1 MNLTLCEF
9 LKVLL
14 YVFELNMTFTDNCFY
29 LFFTVIAGEEVESQH
44 CVIENN
50 ENSVTLTPNED
61 ALCCVNGNVVSESTK
76 LTQGNSSGIYQGCL
90 SLYNYYHEQD
100 LVVSWSS

>member
-1 MNLTLCEF
+1 MIF
-9 LKVLL
+9 
-14 YVFELNMTFTDNCFY
+14 TFTNNCFH
-29 LFFTVIAGEEVESQH
+29 LLFTVIAGEEVESQH

-76 LTQGNSSGIYQGCL
+76 LTQGNSRGIYQGCL
-90 SLYNYYHEQD
+90 SLYNNYHEQD
-100 LVVSWSS
+100 LVVPWSS